1 MTEYNTTDVQIT
13 IRDWSIDNLPQVLSY
28 NKKIGSKFNF
38 NFELDSYENYD
49 SFIKICT
56 LIQNSGINFSD
67 CNFNI
72 SLTKDKFNSK
82 EWQNIYKFAEE
93 LQKEGKSVCFKEA
106 NTIWTL
112 QEVINANNKI
122 DITAEKIKSANLSPL
137 EQFISAFKTVSSRV
151 YTEEGL
157 YDSSFLSRSIYGIL
171 NTDKIVCVG
180 YANWLESII
189 EKLGS
194 QNLICVKHST
204 EVTDKNGTG
213 GHSSNV
219 VYIKDEKYGIEG
231 LYYADACF
239 SSAKKFDETLDL
251 TFCLVPLED
260 MKHLNGSTMKPR
272 DENPFYAFL
281 SNHKPNEQVVPYF
294 NRNAVEFFGQHNIF
308 NANELREKFKEN
320 LLKQSKNSI
329 DNTNAFFNGTEIETE
344 ESLLDA
350 MKETYGIKSKI
361 LEEINYNT
369 NITKQTHDKLISLLD
384 QKINR
389 RISEKD
395 FESQLSQLIETMR
408 LEKSS
413 QDATINIS
421 TTLSKWLN
429 DTIEKKQRA
438 YILLSEGMEI
448 SKTGFINPKLEYQ
461 FQRYLATVISHKST
475 VISIES
481 FAKATLN
488 VLLSEG
494 MTEPTARS
502 IVNDTLDKTLRK
514 SNNCFNIP
522 FCKGDFAVRSKKY
535 INEKQKRFE
544 EMRQRRLQIQERKKQ
559 RLLSKQQE
567 SPEDTTNQE

>member
-1 MTEYNTTDVQIT
+1 MGEYNANSVQIT
-13 IRDWSIDNLPQVLSY
+13 IRDWSIDNLSQVLSY
-28 NKKIGSKFNF
+28 NKKFATTFNF
-38 NFELDSYENYD
+38 NFEFDSYENYD
-49 SFIKICT
+49 MFTTVCT
-56 LIQNSGINFSD
+56 LIQNSGINFDD

-72 SLTKDKFNSK
+72 SLTKDKFNAN
-82 EWQNIYKFAEE
+82 EWQNIYKFANALE
-93 LQKEGKSVCFKEA
+93 KEGKTICFKEA
-106 NTIWTL
+106 TTVWTL

-122 DITAEKIKSANLSPL
+122 DITAEKIKNANLSPL

-157 YDSSFLSRSIYGIL
+157 YDSSFLSRSIYGVL

-180 YANWLESII
+180 YANWLEAII

-194 QNLICVKHST
+194 ENLICVKHST
-204 EVTDKNGTG
+204 EVTDRNGTG

-239 SSAKKFDETLDL
+239 SSAKSYDETLDL

-260 MKHLNGSTMKPR
+260 MQHLHGSVMKPR
-272 DENPFYAFL
+272 EENPFFAFL
-281 SNHKPNEQVVPYF
+281 STEKPKDAILSFY
-294 NRNAVEFFGQHNIF
+294 NRNAVEFFGKHNIF
-308 NANELREKFKEN
+308 DANQLRLKFKEN
-320 LLKQSKNSI
+320 LLKQSQNSI
-329 DNTNAFFNGTEIETE
+329 ENTSTFFNGTEIESE
-344 ESLLDA
+344 DGLLET
-350 MKETYGIKSKI
+350 MKESYGIKSKI
-361 LEEINYNT
+361 LEEIHYST
-369 NITKQTHDKLISLLD
+369 NITPTTHSLLVKLLN

-395 FESQLSQLIETMR
+395 FEKELNTLIATMQQ
-408 LEKSS
+408 EKS
-413 QDATINIS
+413 DKNATINIS
-421 TTLSKWLN
+421 QALAKWLN
-429 DTIEKKQRA
+429 DTIDKKQKA
-438 YILLSEGMEI
+438 YILLSESMEI
-448 SKTGFINPKLEYQ
+448 SKTGFINATLEYQ
-461 FQRYLATVISHKST
+461 FQRYLATIISHKST
-475 VISIES
+475 VIPVET

-494 MTEPTARS
+494 FGEQTARS
-502 IVNDTLDKTLRK
+502 MVNDTLDKTLRK

-544 EMRQRRLQIQERKKQ
+544 EMRERRRQIQERRKQ
-559 RLLSKQQE
+559 KLLAKQQG